1 MLPSSASTG
10 ASRNANSANEILV
23 LLGRAG
29 FAAWTNT
36 APAYIIPPLGVR
48 TARRELS
55 AARPQMNSPPLD
67 LSIVIPAFNE
77 ERRLPNAIEQIGAYL
92 NARPLRAEI
101 LVVDDGSSDAT
112 PKLIENYRGKVPGL
126 RLITNG
132 RNRGKG
138 FSVRHGM
145 LEARGQIALFTDADL
160 STPIEEADK
169 LLAAIRDNGY
179 DAAIG
184 SRALDRSL
192 IEVHQSAFREQAGA
206 FFNRLVRG
214 ITGLAISD
222 TQCGFKAF
230 RRERTRIIFEQQR
243 IESFGFDPEI
253 LFLAQR
259 HGLRVAEIPV
269 RWSHDSATKVHV
281 IQDGMRMFLELGVIR
296 WNALRGFYPFQSAPV
311 IPAGSK

>member
-1 MLPSSASTG
+1 
-10 ASRNANSANEILV
+10 V
-23 LLGRAG
+23 D
-29 FAAWTNT
+29 
-36 APAYIIPPLGVR
+36 YIIPRLEVR
-48 TARRELS
+48 SACRELS

-77 ERRLPNAIEQIGAYL
+77 ERRLPKAIEQIGSYL
-92 NARPLRAEI
+92 RARPWSAEI

-112 PKLIENYRGKVPGL
+112 PNLIERHHEKVPGL
-126 RLITNG
+126 RLISNG

-160 STPIEEADK
+160 STPIDEADK
-169 LLAAIRDNGY
+169 LLSAIRENGF
-179 DAAIG
+179 DGAIG

-192 IEVHQSAFREQAGA
+192 IEAHQSAFREQAGT

-214 ITGLAISD
+214 IMGIEFSD

-230 RRERTRIIFEQQR
+230 RRQRARIIFEQQR
-243 IESFGFDPEI
+243 IERFGFDPEI
-253 LFLAQR
+253 LFLAKR

-269 RWSHDSATKVHV
+269 RWSHDSATKVNV
-281 IQDGMRMFLELGVIR
+281 IGDGMQMFVELLVIR
-296 WNALRGFYPFQSAPV
+296 WNALRGFYPL
-311 IPAGSK
+311 